1 MAIADILKSGSGALG
16 VDAQKILARN
26 ADKIAARVQAAVQTD
41 VDSQVSTDLKT
52 INQNQVGTADAFN
65 ITTSNIT
72 QTQLTDNLELGT
84 VEAVLPKA
92 NEALTKEVHET
103 LINELPASQSANITP
118 ERIQAAFSD
127 NVQPALTKTIS
138 TSLQSTT
145 QRLFSF
151 TGLPKSVFN
160 FAGLFSQ
167 GASLDQ
173 IDAKYVD
180 SIANKALSRSANFDT
195 FNEDNTAKITKTS
208 KGFVDPN
215 AQYPTPEYGNRSD
228 TNKLAQGDSV
238 GTVVQEKN
246 KDRMTGAKLPNGD
259 SWQQPESPFKGKYPY
274 NKVHQTESGHIVEF
288 DDTPGAERIHVY
300 HKSGTFMEIDPNGSI
315 ITRNQGSD
323 YKIVD
328 KNGYISIRG
337 KANVSIDGTCNIS
350 VGGDCHL
357 EVVGSAYINSTNDVE
372 VNASGRLKLA
382 AGEAIDMR
390 APMIYVEA
398 DQEFHLSAD
407 VKANIQ
413 ATLLNIKSDT
423 ALNIESLEATN
434 ILVGDVM
441 NTQVTGAIN
450 IKSDD
455 SYILEAASEGSMKF
469 DGNFAMDYSVGRFA
483 EGASTS
489 AGEAD
494 PSEDSTYSEAGLPG
508 ERVTVIEQEI
518 EDPQSLTVT
527 DQYTILS
534 ETQTDNAI
542 AHRDKLIKAGL
553 ATPEQ
558 LNQSPI
564 TMDSDSG
571 TGGGARGNIV
581 KPKDEIKSVTYL
593 PENFQLSPH
602 FNLGMLSTRAAVSNY
617 KVVAQKGL
625 TYGEIV
631 YNLQAMALNVLEP
644 IYNAYPNMIVT
655 SAFRTENDQNSL
667 SQHGKGQA
675 VDIQF
680 KGMSKKDYYDIAIK
694 LKEFLN
700 YDQMLLEYCN
710 YANNPWIHISLDVNK
725 QRNQIMTFW
734 NHKKHADGLQN
745 LA

>member
-1 MAIADILKSGSGALG
+1 MTIADILKNGSSSLGA
-16 VDAQKILARN
+16 DAQKILARN
-26 ADKIAARVQAAVQTD
+26 ADKIAAKVQATVQTD
-41 VDSQVSTDLKT
+41 VDGRVSSDLKN
-52 INQNQVGTADAFN
+52 INLSKVGTADPFN

-72 QTQLTDNLELGT
+72 QTQLNDNLELGT
-84 VEAVLPKA
+84 VEALLPKA
-92 NEALTKEVHET
+92 NAALTKEVHET
-103 LINELPASQSANITP
+103 LINELPASQAANITT
-118 ERIQAAFSD
+118 ERIQSVFGD
-127 NVQPALTKTIS
+127 NAQTTLSKTIS
-138 TSLQSTT
+138 ESLQSTT

-173 IDAKYVD
+173 IDAKYID
-180 SIANKALSRSANFDT
+180 SIANKALTKSANFDT
-195 FNEDNTAKITKTS
+195 FNDDNTAKITKTS
-208 KGFVDPN
+208 RGFIDPN
-215 AQYPTPEYGNRSD
+215 AQYPTPEYSNKSD

-238 GTVVQEKN
+238 GTVVQDKN

-259 SWQQPESPFKGKYPY
+259 SWQQPESPFKGKYPF

-288 DDTPGAERIHVY
+288 DDTPGSERIHVY

-315 ITRNQGSD
+315 VTRCQGSD

-350 VGGDCHL
+350 VGGDCNL
-357 EVVGSAYINSTNDVE
+357 EVVGSAYINSTNDIE
-372 VNASGRLKLA
+372 VNASGRLKLT

-390 APMIYVEA
+390 SPMIYVEA
-398 DQEFHLSAD
+398 DEEFHLSAD

-413 ATLLNIKSDT
+413 ATAMNIKSDT
-423 ALNIESLEATN
+423 SLNIESTEATN

-450 IKSDD
+450 IKSDG
-455 SYILEAASEGSMKF
+455 SYILESAGEGSMKF
-469 DGNFAMDYSVGRFA
+469 GGNFAMDYSVGRFA

-489 AGEAD
+489 AIEAD
-494 PSEDSTYSEAGLPG
+494 PAEDSIYSEGGLPG
-508 ERVTVIEQEI
+508 ERVTSIEQEI
-518 EDPQSLTVT
+518 QDPQSLTVI

-534 ETQTDNAI
+534 ETQTDDAI
-542 AHRDKLIKAGL
+542 AHQDKLIRAGL

-558 LNQSPI
+558 LKQSPI
-564 TMDSDSG
+564 VMDSDSG

-581 KPKDEIKSVTYL
+581 MPKDEIKSVTSL

-617 KVVAQKGL
+617 RVAAQKGL

-631 YNLQAMALNVLEP
+631 YNLQVMALNVLEP
-644 IYNAYPNMIVT
+644 IYNAYPTMIVT
-655 SAFRTENDQNSL
+655 SAFRTETNQNTL

-680 KGMSKKDYYDIAIK
+680 RGMSKKDYYDIAVK

-734 NHKKHADGLQN
+734 NHKKHSDGLQN